1 MLWDVNGSV
10 GTVQVDFN
18 LPMNFAMDYVDSDQ
32 SRKTPIMLHRAIYG
46 SIERFLG
53 ILLEHFKGH
62 LPFWLAPVQV
72 RVLTITDQ
80 QADYANSVVQTL
92 RDAGIRVEMDHSGDQ
107 ISAKIR
113 RAQVE
118 KLPWMVV
125 VGQKEVDQQTVTL
138 RHPDGKQ
145 EFGLVLDALVKR
157 ARRALMRIN

>member
-1 MLWDVNGSV
+1 LDAMGREWQC

-18 LPMNFAMDYVDSDQ
+18 LPTNFGLEYIDSDQ
-32 SRKTPIMLHRAIYG
+32 SRKKPIMLHLAIYG
-46 SIERFLG
+46 SIERFFG
-53 ILLEHFKGH
+53 IILEHFKGH

-80 QADYANSVVQTL
+80 QTAYANGVIKAL
-92 RDAGIRVEMDHSGDQ
+92 RDAGIRVELDESGDQ

-125 VGQKEVDQQTVTL
+125 IGQKEVDQQTVTL
-138 RHPDGKQ
+138 RHTDGKQ
-145 EFGLVLDALVKR
+145 EFGVTLDALVKR
-157 ARRALMRIN
+157 AVELNAY